1 VIVAIDGP
9 TAAGKGT
16 LGRLLAR
23 RLGYAHLD
31 TGALYRAVALML
43 RLSGQEGSEAA
54 AVAAAERLDLRLIG
68 DPRLREEATGN
79 LASRVAALPS
89 VRAALLEFQRGFAH
103 RPPGGEPGAVL
114 DGRDVGTVVCPDA
127 GAKLFVTAS
136 PATRARRRFDE
147 LRARGEATTLEAV
160 LADLEARDR
169 RDAER
174 AVAPLRPA
182 PDAYLLD
189 TTDLAIDA
197 ALERALAFVRGRLG
211 AASSHGS

>member
-31 TGALYRAVALML
+31 TGALYRTVALML
-43 RLSGQEGSEAA
+43 RIAGQDNREAA
-54 AVAAAERLDLRLIG
+54 AVAAAERLDLGLMG

-79 LASRVAALPS
+79 LASKVAALPS
-89 VRAALLEFQRGFAH
+89 VRAALPEFQRGFAH
-103 RPPGGEPGAVL
+103 RPAGGEPGAVL

-147 LRARGEATTLEAV
+147 LRARGEVTTLEAV